1 MLARTFAATLAFAAG
16 LAVATHDA
24 QAFRAAGTFGTSVG
38 GHATFKRPA
47 GFTNRRSTARQNRVR
62 TVPLWGV
69 RAPGRF

>member
-1 MLARTFAATLAFAAG
+1 MLAKTFAATLVFAAG
-16 LAVATHDA
+16 IAVAAHDA
-24 QAFRAAGTFGTSVG
+24 HAFRAAATSGTSAG

-47 GFTNRRSTARQNRVR
+47 GFINGRSTAGQNRVR